1 MARPGLE
8 PGTPRF
14 SVVDRNLSDKGGI
27 LAIQHL
33 LAGHPRRLDVRKLR
47 WFLADLGTE
56 RRFGA
61 QWQLPS
67 LAPLR

>member
-1 MARPGLE
+1 
-8 PGTPRF
+8 
-14 SVVDRNLSDKGGI
+14 
-27 LAIQHL
+27 
-33 LAGHPRRLDVRKLR
+33 LR